1 MVLPYQGYLYI
12 YHMALEL
19 TVQRLEVTFARRDQL
34 PGTRIESIQYVL
46 QVRRSMESLA
56 LIFTYD
62 IVAYHTMWLIKCNLR
77 TSMHQHFNFIR
88 HKHFPPSKLV
98 MVSPVCRGQ

>member
-1 MVLPYQGYLYI
+1 
-12 YHMALEL
+12 MALEL
-19 TVQRLEVTFARRDQL
+19 TVQRLEVTFARGDQL

-62 IVAYHTMWLIKCNLR
+62 IVAYHTMWLI
-77 TSMHQHFNFIR
+77 
-88 HKHFPPSKLV
+88 
-98 MVSPVCRGQ
+98 